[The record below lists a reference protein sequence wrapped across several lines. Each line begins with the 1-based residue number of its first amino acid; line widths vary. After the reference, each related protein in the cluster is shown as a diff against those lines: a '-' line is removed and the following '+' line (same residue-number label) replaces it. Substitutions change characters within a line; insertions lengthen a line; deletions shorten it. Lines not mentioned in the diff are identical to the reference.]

1 MTSALRRPPLS
12 ALLLLDFAAERGL
25 SRDRALAGTG
35 LTLAELQA
43 PGASLRGDSE
53 LALIGSV
60 LRQLGDRPGLG
71 LEMGQRYHLTS
82 YGIWGFAL
90 LSSPTLRSAIETG
103 IRFVDL
109 TYSYLRLRLIDESA
123 QSRLLFE
130 DRHLPPELR
139 RFLVERDAAAFMV
152 IAREVY
158 AAPGPYALRFALPA
172 PPDPAPY
179 ARLFGV
185 APEFEADEH
194 AVLLP
199 RAMLEAP
206 LPQANPL
213 MARLSEAQCRQLL
226 TERRALAG
234 IAAQVRDAL
243 LHGIGEGRLPD
254 MEQVAAGLLMTPRTL
269 RRRLEAEG
277 SSFRSLLDE
286 LRQTLAEELMATAGL
301 KVDEVAARLGYS
313 EAASFLHARKRW
325 RQARRP

>member
-25 SRDRALAGTG
+25 SRERALAGTG

-53 LALIGSV
+53 LALIASV

-103 IRFVDL
+103 MRFVDL
-109 TYSYLRLRLIDESA
+109 TYSYLRLRLIDDGP

-130 DRHLPPELR
+130 DRHLPAELR

-172 PPDPAPY
+172 PPDLAPY
-179 ARLFGV
+179 IRLFGV

-194 AVLLP
+194 GVLLP
-199 RAMLEAP
+199 RAVLEAP

-226 TERRALAG
+226 SERRALAG
-234 IAAQVRDAL
+234 TAAQVRDAL
-243 LHGIGEGRLPD
+243 LRGIGEGRLPD

-325 RQARRP
+325 RQARCS